1 MKISVITNGIS
12 QDYETCCQVMR
23 RTGIQYAELQEVYGK
38 RIELLTEQEAHQIQK
53 LNMQY
58 GITPVSIT
66 THAFAGVDVM
76 SLEIGDVT
84 YEKHLNLLKNGIKI
98 AKIVGASQ
106 VRAMPF
112 TKAIVLHGAH
122 GSDQWNAGGNKAWPK
137 FIDLYRPIAALAEAE
152 NITITV
158 ENGFNAMIVSGY
170 QCRMFMKELGSDRI
184 KILWDP
190 ANALYYGDIP
200 YPNAYNEIREYLGH
214 IHIKDLTCSI
224 IEGWVDIKNIGHGMM
239 APYMDELRAALERDG
254 YDGYISLENI
264 LRPDNGDY
272 IDGYYLD
279 IPELKKRFG

>member
-12 QDYETCCQVMR
+12 QDYETCCQVMNK
-23 RTGIQYAELQEVYGK
+23 TGVKYAELQEIYGK
-38 RIELLTEQEAHQIQK
+38 RVEYLTEEEMYRVKQ
-53 LNMQY
+53 LNEQY
-58 GITPVSIT
+58 DIEPISIT
-66 THAFAGVDVM
+66 THAFAGVGVM
-76 SLEIGDVT
+76 DLNIGDET
-84 YEKHLNLLKNGIKI
+84 YEAHMNLLKNGIKF
-98 AKIVGASQ
+98 AKIVGAPQ

-137 FIDLYRPIAALAEAE
+137 FIELYRPIAKLAEAE

-170 QCRMFMKELGSDRI
+170 QCRKFIEQLGCEHI

-200 YPNAYNEIREYLGH
+200 YPNAYQEVRDYLGH
-214 IHIKDLTCSI
+214 VHIKDLNCSL
-224 IEGWVDIKNIGHGMM
+224 IEGWVDIKNIGHGTM
-239 APYMDELRAALERDG
+239 APYLDDIRTALELDG

-264 LRPDNGDY
+264 YRPDGGDY

-279 IPELKKRFG
+279 IPELKKRFE